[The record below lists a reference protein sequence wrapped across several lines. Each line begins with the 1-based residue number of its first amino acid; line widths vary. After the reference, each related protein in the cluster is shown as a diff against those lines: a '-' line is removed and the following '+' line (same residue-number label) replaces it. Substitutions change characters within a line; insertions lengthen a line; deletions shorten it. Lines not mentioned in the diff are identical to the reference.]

1 MESNFHTGH
10 RERLLE
16 KFNKNPELL
25 TDHELLEAILFM
37 AIPRKDTNELAH
49 KLIRI
54 FGSLS
59 NVFLASP
66 NELCAVEGVGK
77 SIANKISLIGKTYER
92 INSNNNKKIK
102 IISKEDVV
110 KYVVSDFFNLKTEC
124 SRVYLLNARYG
135 VLHVLEYNNDQYNRV
150 VANPKEVL
158 NAITAHN
165 AKFIL
170 LAHNH
175 PSGSLSPSINDD
187 YATANLIKVCEL
199 LEVTVLDHLI
209 IADDEYYSYANS
221 GHLDEIKN
229 APSFYKMLATGKG
242 Y

>member
-1 MESNFHTGH
+1 MENNFHSGH

-16 KFNKNPELL
+16 KFNNSPNSLN
-25 TDHELLEAILFM
+25 DHELLEAILFM
-37 AIPRKDTNELAH
+37 AIPRKDTNNLAH
-49 KLIRI
+49 KLIRV

-59 NVFLASP
+59 AVFLATP
-66 NELCAVEGVGK
+66 NELCMVDGVGK
-77 SIANKISLIGKTYER
+77 SIATKISLIGKTYER
-92 INSNNNKKIK
+92 ISKNNNNKIK
-102 IISKEDVV
+102 ILCKEDVV
-110 KYVVSDFFNLKTEC
+110 KYVVSEFFNLKTEC
-124 SRVYLLNARYG
+124 SRVYLLNARYA
-135 VLHVLEYNNDQYNRV
+135 VLNVLSYNNDQFNRV
-150 VANPKEVL
+150 NVDSKEVL
-158 NAITAHN
+158 QAISVHKPT
-165 AKFIL
+165 FIL

-175 PSGSLSPSINDD
+175 PSGSLSPSVNDD

-209 IADDEYYSYANS
+209 IADDEYYSYSNS